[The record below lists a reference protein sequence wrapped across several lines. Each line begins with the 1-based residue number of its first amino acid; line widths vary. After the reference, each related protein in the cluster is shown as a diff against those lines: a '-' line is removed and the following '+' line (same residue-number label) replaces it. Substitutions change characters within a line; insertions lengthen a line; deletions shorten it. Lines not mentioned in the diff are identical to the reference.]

1 MKIFSCSC
9 DVQPRQRRS
18 DVDDKGFHF
27 DGDMEWIQL
36 KSRKRKKRENGKKNG
51 NEQLQEIS
59 QGKPRGLR
67 LEALAMEAYCLSHG
81 RLGASLSPST

>member
-9 DVQPRQRRS
+9 DVQPGQRRS

-36 KSRKRKKRENGKKNG
+36 KSGKRNKRENG
-51 NEQLQEIS
+51 
-59 QGKPRGLR
+59 
-67 LEALAMEAYCLSHG
+67 EAKWE
-81 RLGASLSPST
+81 